1 MVWNPPTPLG
11 RGLSDRALSK
21 LFKGVGGLD
30 PRRSQSRSIAQYGRE
45 LLLDFTKNQDGQ
57 PRDIAETF
65 IVSDK
70 STTTQP

>member
-1 MVWNPPTPLG
+1 M
-11 RGLSDRALSK
+11 GLSDLAHSP
-21 LFKGVGGLD
+21 LFKGVGGLN
-30 PRRSQSRSIAQYGRE
+30 PRRSQSRLIAHIGRE

-70 STTTQP
+70 STTTQR